1 MNKPRI
7 CHSPRRSLGFTLVEL
22 MVTVSIA
29 AVLAAL
35 AVPSFQQLIASQRMR
50 SASMDMVSD
59 LVLARSEALKRG
71 ATVQVMP
78 AGAGWVG
85 GWTVRLQNLST
96 LSERS
101 TIGRGI
107 LVSSTAASVSFDMNG
122 RVVNDGSTVRFALEE
137 VGGTRKRCVSL
148 DPSGRPR
155 STTSECPT

>member
-7 CHSPRRSLGFTLVEL
+7 CHPPRRRAGFTLVEL

-29 AVLAAL
+29 AVLAAI
-35 AVPSFQQLIASQRMR
+35 AAPSFQQLIAGQRMR

-71 ATVQVMP
+71 ATVEVMP
-78 AGAGWVG
+78 AVGGWVG

-101 TIGRGI
+101 TVGRGI
-107 LVSSTAASVSFDMNG
+107 LVSSTATSVSFDMNG
-122 RVVNDGSTVRFALEE
+122 RVVNDATVRFALEE

>member
-1 MNKPRI
+1 MNKPRFAHEP
-7 CHSPRRSLGFTLVEL
+7 CPQAGFTLVEL

-50 SASMDMVSD
+50 SASLDMVSD

-78 AGAGWVG
+78 AGGGWVG
-85 GWTVRLQNLST
+85 GWTVRLQNFAT
-96 LSERS
+96 ISERS
-101 TIGRGI
+101 QVGRGI
-107 LVSSTAASVSFDMNG
+107 AVTSTATSVSFDRNG

-155 STTSECPT
+155 SSPSGCPT